1 MKISVQKSILL
12 KSINHVMK
20 AVATN
25 TTLPILMGIKVIATN
40 KGIELTG
47 SDGNISTVSYI
58 PAEFLGD
65 TLAEISQEGGI
76 ILQAKYFSEIIKKL
90 PKDDVEIEVKEYVA
104 TIKSGKSKF
113 KINGLDVEEY
123 PRLPRFDEDNVITL
137 KANQL
142 KQLISET
149 TYAVSKSGTR
159 PILTGVQWQVKSNV
173 LICLAT
179 DSHRLAKR
187 ELPIKGLSD
196 SIQVVIPGSS
206 LDELNKI
213 LDDSDEK
220 VNVVLTENQV
230 IFQFTHVTFYSRLLE
245 GNYPD
250 TARLIPTSYKSEI
263 VVNAKELMQALERV
277 LVLVSNGDKNVVKM
291 DIQISEIFIKLSGS
305 ANELGKMNE
314 EIIAESITGEDLIIS
329 FSPKYMKEAL
339 KTLNGSISIQF
350 TGSMRPFIIKKKG
363 NDELIHMLLPV
374 RTY

>member
-47 SDGNISTVSYI
+47 SDGNISTVSFI

-65 TLAEISQEGGI
+65 TLAEITKEGGI

-113 KINGLDVEEY
+113 KINGLDVVEY

-213 LDDSDEK
+213 LEDSDEK
-220 VNVVLTENQV
+220 VDVVLTENQV

-263 VVNAKELMQALERV
+263 IVNAKELQQALERV

-291 DIQISEIFIKLSGS
+291 DIQINEIFIKLSGS
-305 ANELGKMNE
+305 ADELGKMNE
-314 EIIAESITGEDLIIS
+314 EIIAESITGEDIIIS